1 MRDHIEACIHYKPA
15 AKSKWVAS
23 IWLQGTNRQDLFQSR
38 SPLARKPES
47 SECSLRH
54 FESETKCLA
63 FWYLLPLLHQHRAS
77 TFQREE
83 RRCGGLR
90 CGDLSILASSLEGSE
105 RSDSDSLD
113 QVGTEREWPCLGRLK
128 MSKAPGDSS
137 RSQCPVG

>member
-1 MRDHIEACIHYKPA
+1 M
-15 AKSKWVAS
+15 AS
-23 IWLQGTNRQDLFQSR
+23 IWLQGTNRQDLFQCR

-47 SECSLRH
+47 STCSLKH

-77 TFQREE
+77 TFRREE
-83 RRCGGLR
+83 RQCGGLT
-90 CGDLSILASSLEGSE
+90 CGDLSIPASSLEGSG

-113 QVGTEREWPCLGRLK
+113 QVGTERGWVEWPCLGRLK

-137 RSQCPVG
+137 RSQCPVGWSPRPHSISSRLVLGP